1 MPGLDTEPGIGGSP
15 PGAPTSAQRRGTD
28 GDSTDHANHRRVPK
42 RRNDPARVEVPP
54 VVSSVV
60 ARIENATQR
69 SGAITFL
76 ASARTGGATAPP
88 ERVPWAQLHDD
99 AIAMASGLQAR
110 GVGPG
115 VNVALIGPTS
125 RPLVTA
131 IQAIWLAGGTLVTLP
146 LPMRLGSIEEFV
158 EQTRRR
164 ITNADARL
172 VLVDPVL
179 AEFVAAD
186 GPPVVR
192 LDAIAATTGGWD
204 RPSDDPDR
212 LAIIQF
218 TSGSTSDPK
227 GVMLPHR
234 CVVENIDAIV
244 EGAALGEGDVGV
256 SWLPLYHD
264 MGLIG
269 LLMTP
274 MLTGFDLAIAA
285 PQDFLAAP
293 GDWMQW
299 LSDEHATITGG
310 PNFAYALA
318 ARALRRLEGLD
329 LSTWRMALNG
339 AEPIDPLAVEA
350 FLDAGKP
357 HGLDAKAAFCV
368 YGMAEATLAISFPD
382 PGTGMTVDAVDPDA
396 LEHDRVAAP
405 AAGDRV
411 RRLPFLG
418 RTLRGLEL
426 RVCDPHTGTERADRE
441 VGELELRGG
450 SVTPGYYGRPDVT
463 AATLHDGWLRTGDL
477 GYLVDGE
484 VVVCG
489 RIKDV
494 IIVGGRNVFPEE
506 IERAAAAVEGVRV
519 GNVIAFGTEGR
530 RGKEGITVVAE
541 TRSGDQKALRD
552 EIIDRVCD
560 AVGIPPL
567 EVVLVEAGTLPKT
580 SSGKLQ
586 RSLCKAQH
594 GNATLQRV

>member
-1 MPGLDTEPGIGGSP
+1 M
-15 PGAPTSAQRRGTD
+15 TS
-28 GDSTDHANHRRVPK
+28 
-42 RRNDPARVEVPP
+42 
-54 VVSSVV
+54 VVS
-60 ARIENATQR
+60 RIEAATRR

-76 ASARTGGATAPP
+76 ASARTGGAGAPT
-88 ERVPWAQLHDD
+88 ERVPWAALHED
-99 AIAMASGLQAR
+99 AVAMAAGLQAR

-164 ITNADARL
+164 IANADASL
-172 VLVDPVL
+172 IVVDPAL
-179 AEFVAAD
+179 EEFVSDD
-186 GPPVVR
+186 GPPIVR
-192 LDAIAATTGGWD
+192 LDSIGRSGSAWE
-204 RPSDDPDR
+204 RPVDDPDR

-234 CVVENIDAIV
+234 CVVDNIDAIV

-274 MLTGFDLAIAA
+274 MLTGFDLGIAA

-318 ARALRRLEGLD
+318 ARALRRLDDLD

-339 AEPIDPLAVEA
+339 AEPIDPRAVES
-350 FLDAGKP
+350 FLDAGAA

-368 YGMAEATLAISFPD
+368 YGMAEATLAISFPE
-382 PGTGMTVDAVDPDA
+382 PGTGMTVDAVDPDV
-396 LEHDRVAAP
+396 LEHDRVATP
-405 AAGDRV
+405 ATGDRV

-426 RVCDPHTGTERADRE
+426 RVCDPASGAPRADRE
-441 VGELELRGG
+441 VGELELRGC

-463 AATLHDGWLRTGDL
+463 TATFHDGWLRTGDL
-477 GYLVDGE
+477 GYLVDDE

-506 IERAAAAVEGVRV
+506 IERAAASVDGVRV

-541 TRSGDQKALRD
+541 TRGADQRALRD

-567 EVVLVEAGTLPKT
+567 EVVLVEAGSLPKT

-594 GNATLQRV
+594 GNAALQQV

>member
-1 MPGLDTEPGIGGSP
+1 MGD
-15 PGAPTSAQRRGTD
+15 TD
-28 GDSTDHANHRRVPK
+28 GKSTEHATCARGAARGNHPGG
-42 RRNDPARVEVPP
+42 AEVESLVT
-54 VVSSVV
+54 SIV
-60 ARIENATQR
+60 ARIEAATQR
-69 SGAITFL
+69 SGSISFL
-76 ASARTGGATAPP
+76 ASARTGGATAPV
-88 ERVPWAQLHDD
+88 ERIPWAQLHED
-99 AIAMASGLQAR
+99 AISVAAGLQAR

-125 RPLVTA
+125 RPLITA

-146 LPMRLGSIEEFV
+146 LPMRLGSIDEFV

-164 ITNADARL
+164 IANADAQL
-172 VLVDPVL
+172 VLVDPAL
-179 AEFVAAD
+179 EEFVAGD
-186 GPPVVR
+186 GPPIVR
-192 LDAIAATTGGWD
+192 LDAIAGPASRWE
-204 RPSDDPDR
+204 RLPDDPDR

-274 MLTGFDLAIAA
+274 MLTGFDLGIAA

-318 ARALRRLEGLD
+318 ARALRRLDDLD

-339 AEPIDPLAVEA
+339 AEPIDPLAVET
-350 FLDAGKP
+350 FLDAGAA

-382 PGTGMTVDAVDPDA
+382 PGTGMTVDPVDPDA

-405 AAGDRV
+405 ATSSARV

-426 RVCDPHTGTERADRE
+426 RVCDPDTGIERADRE
-441 VGELELRGG
+441 VGELELRGS

-463 AATLHDGWLRTGDL
+463 AATFHDGWLRTGDL
-477 GYLVDGE
+477 GYLVAGE

-519 GNVIAFGTEGR
+519 GNVIAFGTAGR

-541 TRSGDQKALRD
+541 TRAGDLLALRD

-594 GNATLQRV
+594 GSSTLQRV